1 MRSDYEERRRVM
13 GGKNEDKKYFIKT
26 WGCQMNVH
34 NSEKIA
40 GVLSLLGYNA
50 VDNEKEADLIIYNT
64 CCVREHAEVKVY
76 GNLGRLKKLKEQ
88 KRT

>member
-1 MRSDYEERRRVM
+1 M
-13 GGKNEDKKYFIKT
+13 
-26 WGCQMNVH
+26 
-34 NSEKIA
+34 
-40 GVLSLLGYNA
+40 LSLLGYNA

-88 KRT
+88 KKRT